1 MRRVLFVFV
10 AFVLAHV
17 VFAFAMRDAFGP
29 AGALTVGAT
38 GVGALVVLGIPA
50 FVALRRR
57 GWLAWWQFA
66 AGGAALGIVCA
77 VPLALAGMAFAA
89 ALAPAFAALGM
100 LHAVAFWVLAVWRN
114 KALAPTGA

>member
-1 MRRVLFVFV
+1 MRRVAIVF
-10 AFVLAHV
+10 AGFVLAHV

-50 FVALRRR
+50 FVAFRRR

-66 AGGAALGIVCA
+66 IGGAALGLACA
-77 VPLALAGMAFAA
+77 VPLALTGTAFAA

-100 LHAVAFWVLAVWRN
+100 LHALAFWVLAVWRN
-114 KALAPTGA
+114 KALVTTRA